1 MKPFPFLPVD
11 ICIIVTVGFFF
22 LTLTLSEALK
32 HNYYT
37 KRDER
42 SLIGPLGFPFG
53 FLETGSYN
61 LTVFDF
67 QLSVPKK
74 RHKHETHSRLLI
86 DNGDSS
92 ESDTDSQSPS
102 PMLSE
107 VLDNIKGV
115 GFLLKK
121 FEDEASFNHYIAQV
135 HSDPT
140 LCVFQQY
147 IDLKEADTMD
157 DTIAQFYQDDGGF
170 QYGDDIFQY
179 DDYSGDYGI
188 NDDYNGDYDDDYDE
202 NFRRRVSKRQQ
213 VQRPRP
219 RQLNN
224 RILDEEGELQE
235 QGYGE
240 VIDAVQD
247 GIYLDMLPR
256 SRWRPHS
263 PSVAYNFEAGQAG
276 FYFLIYQV
284 CYKDNSVENQKNE
297 NNFLDIHSRF
307 ELDFHFSNINMF
319 GRKSY
324 LSVGEMVLPYLFF
337 CFSLLYAICL
347 YLWFSN
353 IRFIKD
359 GKLGYFDVGDASS
372 AGAVTISGNKFIPAT
387 PTIYPIHY
395 LMGFLLTLKT
405 LSLFF
410 ESIRYHYLGVTGHAM
425 FFSAVYYTFAF
436 LKGITLFTVI
446 VLIGSGWSFVKPFLS
461 EREKKMIFGVLILQV
476 LNNIAIVIL
485 TQETE
490 GENSFERWTA
500 VLHLIDI
507 LCCCAVLL
515 PIVWQVNQLEKNMEQ
530 NQHKE
535 DDNDQRKG
543 LEEDSFLDDNR
554 FDDDE
559 HIPEDEFD
567 EIPMD
572 EKNASNSENSGGD
585 KNAAGGPSDSR
596 MAAKLKLFRSF
607 YILVIAYIYMT
618 RIVVYLFAATLNYK
632 HTWVRIFVVEL
643 TTLLFY
649 TTVGYMFRPM
659 NENPYLHLRRRQD
672 SDALIASGE
681 GQAAQVEM
689 RKIDPATKISLD

>member
-1 MKPFPFLPVD
+1 
-11 ICIIVTVGFFF
+11 
-22 LTLTLSEALK
+22 
-32 HNYYT
+32 
-37 KRDER
+37 
-42 SLIGPLGFPFG
+42 
-53 FLETGSYN
+53 
-61 LTVFDF
+61 
-67 QLSVPKK
+67 
-74 RHKHETHSRLLI
+74 
-86 DNGDSS
+86 
-92 ESDTDSQSPS
+92 
-102 PMLSE
+102 
-107 VLDNIKGV
+107 
-115 GFLLKK
+115 
-121 FEDEASFNHYIAQV
+121 
-135 HSDPT
+135 
-140 LCVFQQY
+140 
-147 IDLKEADTMD
+147 
-157 DTIAQFYQDDGGF
+157 
-170 QYGDDIFQY
+170 
-179 DDYSGDYGI
+179 
-188 NDDYNGDYDDDYDE
+188 
-202 NFRRRVSKRQQ
+202 
-213 VQRPRP
+213 
-219 RQLNN
+219 
-224 RILDEEGELQE
+224 
-235 QGYGE
+235 
-240 VIDAVQD
+240 
-247 GIYLDMLPR
+247 
-256 SRWRPHS
+256 
-263 PSVAYNFEAGQAG
+263 
-276 FYFLIYQV
+276 
-284 CYKDNSVENQKNE
+284 
-297 NNFLDIHSRF
+297 
-307 ELDFHFSNINMF
+307 
-319 GRKSY
+319 
-324 LSVGEMVLPYLFF
+324 
-337 CFSLLYAICL
+337 
-347 YLWFSN
+347 
-353 IRFIKD
+353 
-359 GKLGYFDVGDASS
+359 
-372 AGAVTISGNKFIPAT
+372 
-387 PTIYPIHY
+387 
-395 LMGFLLTLKT
+395 
-405 LSLFF
+405 
-410 ESIRYHYLGVTGHAM
+410 
-425 FFSAVYYTFAF
+425 
-436 LKGITLFTVI
+436 
-446 VLIGSGWSFVKPFLS
+446 
-461 EREKKMIFGVLILQV
+461 MIFGVLILQV